1 VDRSV
6 GSEALVADIVAG
18 GSDAVHVA
26 TRDACG
32 TAMLAQAREGDRILI
47 LGARD
52 DTLTEFA
59 QGLLRLLG

>member
-6 GSEALVADIVAG
+6 GSEALVAAIGAR
-18 GSDAVHVA
+18 A
-26 TRDACG
+26 THLPDRASCG
-32 TAMLAQAREGDRILI
+32 AAILAAAQPADRILI

-59 QGLLRLLG
+59 RALLADIAA